1 MNLLKKNKYSIR
13 KYKVGIFSTL
23 IGTVLLLSNPNGAQ
37 ALTTDHNVQVV
48 QIKHYLATHK
58 IQMPILIE
66 T

>member
-37 ALTTDHNVQVV
+37 ALTTDNNVQG
-48 QIKHYLATHK
+48 
-58 IQMPILIE
+58 
-66 T
+66 